1 MGFLDFITKPMDPE
15 RGNDDFDIFLK
26 ERNVEKQSW
35 NYNYRDAY
43 EYYRETG
50 IDPYNYKSKHWVSKF
65 KHPLSD
71 ERYIQDKETNKWFD
85 TIKSKFVNEERVA
98 QQTVERLDYLE
109 NRPLNGNRKK

>member
-1 MGFLDFITKPMDPE
+1 MGFLDFITRPMDPE

-71 ERYIQDKETNKWFD
+71 ERYIQDKEPNKWFD

-109 NRPLNGNRKK
+109 NRHLKGNRKK